1 MSLVITPNSKN
12 ALTVKHQL
20 TLLALPAN
28 KRVALLKKLGRS
40 QRAKARKRI
49 REQKTVT
56 GQKFTPRNDG
66 KKTKLLKRLGRTL
79 EPYVKSSNR
88 LELKHKASFTG
99 RIAARQQGGGVE
111 QMNKQRMARI
121 HGKPDYKAPC
131 TRAQAKALAAEGY
144 KVKRKKGRNF
154 RKASISE
161 IMANLSQGKA
171 SLILQQLRNK
181 PRKQRWSIPVPA
193 RPFLGDT
200 PANVQAEIATLLNQ
214 LRG

>member
-1 MSLVITPNSKN
+1 MSLAITPNASN
-12 ALTVKHQL
+12 ALTVKQQL

-40 QRAKARKRI
+40 QRAKARQRI

-56 GQKFTPRNDG
+56 GQKFTSRSDG
-66 KKTKLLKRLGRTL
+66 KKTKLLKRLGRSL
-79 EPYVKSSNR
+79 EPYVKSTNR
-88 LELKHKASFTG
+88 LELKHKSSFTG

-111 QMNKQRMARI
+111 QMSKQRMVRI
-121 HGKPDYKAPC
+121 HGKPDYDAPC
-131 TRAQAKALAAEGY
+131 TRAQAKALTAEGY
-144 KVKRKKGRNF
+144 EVKRKKGKNY

-171 SLILQQLRNK
+171 SLILQQLRDK
-181 PRKQRWSIPVPA
+181 PSKQRWPIPVPA